1 MKNIAVIL
9 LLGSMMSCSDQIRV
23 RSDYDAEVDLTK
35 FKTFNWLPAKEIE
48 SKNNP
53 LLLNELTFKRLRKAI
68 DQQLALKQVQFSE
81 SNPALL
87 VHYHIIVDN
96 RTAIRPAVYGYN
108 YGAYWMRNQVDAYQY
123 REGTLI
129 IDLMDASNKNLLWRG
144 WGTSVIDGPI
154 DLTEEQINDAV
165 SKILK
170 AFPPSKK

>member
-9 LLGSMMSCSDQIRV
+9 LLGSIMSCSDQIRV

-68 DQQLALKQVQFSE
+68 DQQLALKQVQFSD

-129 IDLMDASNKNLLWRG
+129 IDLMDASNRNLLWRG
-144 WGTSVIDGPI
+144 WGTSVMDDTI
-154 DLTEEQINDAV
+154 DLTEEQINGAV
-165 SKILK
+165 AKILK
-170 AFPPSKK
+170 SFPPSKK